1 MRSLKMHWLKGL
13 RHDRLGGAAVEFAI
27 LAPVLFAVLLGIIE
41 MGRMFYVREAL
52 EYATEQAAR
61 YYMLNPTTDS
71 GSVTTYLQGQMA
83 GGMGSGVT
91 VAYTD
96 TTSCNGNSSVTCT
109 MITASYTFTFAAAF
123 LGLSSLAMNAKA
135 QAIRY

>member
-1 MRSLKMHWLKGL
+1 MRWLTGL
-13 RHDRLGGAAVEFAI
+13 RRDRRGGAAIEFAI
-27 LAPVLFAVLLGIIE
+27 LAPVLFGILFGIVE
-41 MGRMFYVREAL
+41 MGRMFYVRHAL

-71 GSVTTYLQGQMA
+71 GSVTTYLKGQMA

-91 VAYTD
+91 ADYVD
-96 TTSCNGNSSVTCT
+96 TTSCNGNASVTCT
-109 MITASYTFTFAAAF
+109 TITASYTFTFVAAV
-123 LGLSSLAMNAKA
+123 LGFSNLVMHAKA

>member
-1 MRSLKMHWLKGL
+1 
-13 RHDRLGGAAVEFAI
+13 I
-27 LAPVLFAVLLGIIE
+27 LAPVLFGIMLGIVE
-41 MGRMFYVREAL
+41 MGRMFYVRQAL

-91 VAYTD
+91 AAYVD
-96 TTSCNGNSSVTCT
+96 ATSCNGNAAVTCT
-109 MITASYTFTFAAAF
+109 TITASYTFNFVAAI
-123 LGLSSLAMNAKA
+123 LGFSNLVMHAKA

>member
-1 MRSLKMHWLKGL
+1 MRWLAGL
-13 RHDRLGGAAVEFAI
+13 MRDRGGGAILEFAI
-27 LAPVLFAVLLGIIE
+27 LAPVLFTILLGLVE
-41 MGRMFYVREAL
+41 MGRMFYVRQAL

-61 YYMLNPTTDS
+61 YYMLNPTTGS

-91 VAYTD
+91 VAYAD

-109 MITASYTFTFAAAF
+109 TITASYSFTFVAAF
-123 LGLSSLAMNAKA
+123 LGLSNFGMNAKA